1 MTDLKSCGISVSWY
15 FHCQFCHFTV
25 KCSLPLLCSSYFL
38 RESRGWG
45 MGDLSPGTS
54 DRNEKCPGYSASETD
69 SENFVLVK
77 S

>member
-1 MTDLKSCGISVSWY
+1 
-15 FHCQFCHFTV
+15 
-25 KCSLPLLCSSYFL
+25 
-38 RESRGWG
+38 